1 MSMLMTI
8 YVFDG
13 TSITKTRIGE
23 GIILLIM
30 LLGGVILHFSKLILR
45 RTEY

>member
-1 MSMLMTI
+1 MSTLMTI

-13 TSITKTRIGE
+13 TSIAKTRIGE
-23 GIILLIM
+23 GIIFLIM
-30 LLGGVILHFSKLILR
+30 LIGGVILHFSKLILK